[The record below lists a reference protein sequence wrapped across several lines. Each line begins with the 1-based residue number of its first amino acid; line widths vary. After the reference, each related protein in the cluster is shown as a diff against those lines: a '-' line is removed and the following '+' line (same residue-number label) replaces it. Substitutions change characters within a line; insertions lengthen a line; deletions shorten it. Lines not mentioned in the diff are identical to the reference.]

1 MHRYRDAIYYS
12 KEHEPYRSKEIIG
25 GYILFPGRGDDEHI
39 KKRYYS
45 ASIESVNIGAFP
57 LLPNSDS
64 LLRQH
69 LEDILMKFTNT
80 DVHVAKAKPQ
90 RSLAYVTEEEKMGML
105 AEDLVMVAVAGS
117 EEKRQWT
124 FDNLWYNIPLDKIAD
139 SPWNQAKYLLLYVKG
154 EQFVGNLCKIVRT
167 KHDVWTKERLQ
178 QEGYPTE
185 PSNSAY
191 FMIRIRKP
199 SDTDAELQKLLFNIK
214 KNRNKHWGNERMAFM
229 LVKLNNLENVVDRV

>member
-1 MHRYRDAIYYS
+1 MNISKRDS
-12 KEHEPYRSKEIIG
+12 IG

-45 ASIESVNIGAFP
+45 ASVESVNIGAFP

-105 AEDLVMVAVAGS
+105 AEDLVMVAIAGS

-124 FDNLWYNIPLDKIAD
+124 FNNLWYNIPLDKIAD

-154 EQFVGNLCKIVRT
+154 EKNVGNLCKIVRT
-167 KHDVWTKERLQ
+167 KHDVWTKEKLV
-178 QEGYPTE
+178 EKNYPDV
-185 PSNSAY
+185 PSHSAY
-191 FMIRIRKP
+191 FMIRIKKP
-199 SDTDAELQKLLFNIK
+199 TATEPELLKMTFDVHDVPMI
-214 KNRNKHWGNERMAFM
+214 HWGNHKMAFM
-229 LVKLNNLENVVDRV
+229 LVKLKDLKSIVDRL